1 MQNNVIK
8 SETEIA
14 NVKKAAD
21 IIDDVFDDF
30 LKWLSVGVT
39 EIELAD
45 RIEKRVLALG
55 GSGLSFDTIVA
66 FGENGCEPHHVPTD
80 KRLEKGMFVTVDM
93 GAVYNGY
100 CSDFTRTV
108 AFGDMTEKQLEVYDV
123 VLKAYELAFDKV
135 AAGVACK
142 AVDSAARDY
151 ITARGFGDKYIHGT
165 GHGVGT
171 QIHEPPTLNTK
182 SEEILFDD
190 EVVTVE
196 PGIYLPNELG
206 VRIENMVLV
215 GQTTP
220 FSRHTTK
227 LITIK

>member
-1 MQNNVIK
+1 MQNNTVK
-8 SETEIA
+8 NDTEIA
-14 NVKKAAD
+14 NIKKAAE

-30 LKWLSVGVT
+30 LNWLSVGVT
-39 EIELAD
+39 ELELAD
-45 RIEKRVLALG
+45 KIEKKVLALG

-93 GAVYNGY
+93 GAVCNGY

-108 AFGDMTEKQLEVYDV
+108 AFGDMTEKQIEIYNI

-151 ITARGFGDKYIHGT
+151 ITACGYGDKYIHGT
-165 GHGVGT
+165 GHGVGKL
-171 QIHEPPTLNTK
+171 IHEAPTLNTK
-182 SEEILFDD
+182 SEEILKSG

-196 PGIYLPNELG
+196 PGIYLPNDLG
-206 VRIENMVLV
+206 VRIENMVIV
-215 GQTTP
+215 GNNKP
-220 FSRHTTK
+220 FSRHTTQ

>member
-1 MQNNVIK
+1 MQNNIVK
-8 SETEIA
+8 NTTEIA
-14 NVKKAAD
+14 NIKKAAD

-39 EIELAD
+39 ELEIAD
-45 RIEKRVLALG
+45 KIEKKVIALG

-93 GAVYNGY
+93 GAVFNGY

-108 AFGDMTEKQLEVYDV
+108 AFGDISDEQLKVYEIV
-123 VLKAYELAFDKV
+123 KKAYELAFDKV
-135 AAGVACK
+135 ADGESCK
-142 AVDSAARDY
+142 AVDAVARDY
-151 ITARGFGDKYIHGT
+151 ISDCGYGDKYIHGT

-171 QIHEPPTLNTK
+171 QIHEAPTLNTK
-182 SEEILFDD
+182 SEEILKSG

-215 GQTTP
+215 GNNEP
-220 FSRHTTK
+220 FSRHTIE
-227 LITIK
+227 LIIIK